1 MAILETK
8 RKSISWKEGKVI
20 SVRLRD
26 GRYILAQ
33 MVKSPYMVFFNLF
46 SEDNSW
52 EGVTLS
58 TDKVLF
64 CHAVTRQWKAHSPI
78 ERIKGVEPLS
88 NYELPTRWI
97 HTEGLGHR
105 TREIIIDG
113 VKRSV
118 VILGTRLALVERDMV
133 DNSKNNAPCGLYHT
147 VVKPDLKESDWSR
160 VKDIETMS
168 VEMYPGLNERLYLCS
183 VMGRNVNPE
192 LEIYLGRPIPE
203 AYGTYVKTLCGDKIP
218 DYC

>member
-1 MAILETK
+1 MSILETK
-8 RKSISWKEGKVI
+8 KKSVPWKEGKVI

-26 GRYILAQ
+26 GIYILAQ

-58 TDKVLF
+58 TDNVLF

-97 HTEGLGHR
+97 HNEGLGHR
-105 TREIIIDG
+105 TREILVDG

-147 VVKPDLKESDWSR
+147 VVKPDLKETDWPM
-160 VKDIETMS
+160 VENVETMS
-168 VEMYPGLNERLYLCS
+168 VEMYPGLNERLCLCS

-203 AYGTYVKTLCGDKIP
+203 AYGTYVKILCGDKIP

>member
-1 MAILETK
+1 M
-8 RKSISWKEGKVI
+8 
-20 SVRLRD
+20 
-26 GRYILAQ
+26 
-33 MVKSPYMVFFNLF
+33 
-46 SEDNSW
+46 
-52 EGVTLS
+52 
-58 TDKVLF
+58 
-64 CHAVTRQWKAHSPI
+64 
-78 ERIKGVEPLS
+78 ERRES
-88 NYELPTRWI
+88 

-105 TREIIIDG
+105 TREILVDG

-147 VVKPDLKESDWSR
+147 VVKPDLKETDWPM
-160 VKDIETMS
+160 VENVETMS

-203 AYGTYVKTLCGDKIP
+203 AYGTYVKILCGDKIP